1 MSNEEIILSCCGGSH
16 EPDTS
21 DMELIYGDWVFSPP
35 FKCMC
40 CGKDICAR
48 QFAWG
53 RTCGPC
59 DMGGCDP
66 ANQVYS
72 PHYGHPRPPWR
83 ATNKERWAAFLAQ
96 DLSFRAKQ
104 MEAFALHSGI
114 TGKRHKEV

>member
-59 DMGGCDP
+59 DMGACSRRNRAYNP
-66 ANQVYS
+66 RRE
-72 PHYGHPRPPWR
+72 HPCPPWR
-83 ATNKERWAAFLAQ
+83 ATME
-96 DLSFRAKQ
+96 DHDSSFRAKQ
-104 MEAFALHSGI
+104 IEAFALHSGI
-114 TGKRHKEV
+114 TAHVAITKAEGS